1 MEIRILGPGC
11 INCQRLEQNVF
22 NAAAEL
28 DLAADIQKVE
38 DYAGIMAFGVMST
51 PALVI
56 NGKVVVSGRVP
67 SSDEVKKL
75 LNQYQG

>member
-1 MEIRILGPGC
+1 MEIRVLGSGC
-11 INCQRLEQNVF
+11 ANCQKLEQNVF

-28 DLAADIQKVE
+28 GMDADIQKVE
-38 DYAGIMAFGVMST
+38 DMAEIMKFGVMST

-67 SSDEVKKL
+67 NTEEIKQFL
-75 LNQYQG
+75 RNAE